1 MESYRDFA
9 RVYDEFMDQTP
20 YDEWLLNILNI
31 FKEYKIDK
39 DAQVLDLGCGT
50 GKMARKL
57 AREGY
62 QVTAVDNSMDM
73 LEIAASEE
81 DDHILYVLQDM
92 VSLELP
98 QQVDAAVSI
107 CDCMNYILEEEDL
120 KEAFRRV
127 REFLKEDGVFVFDM
141 NSHYKYKEILAC
153 NTFAED
159 REDASFIWDNFYDE
173 EERINEYQL
182 SLFIQNEQG
191 TYNKYEELHL
201 QKAYEQ
207 EEVVSFLYEAGF
219 SSVCV
224 LDVETARQKHNTSPV
239 ATAALGRL
247 LTAGA
252 MMGSMCKNDSDVITL
267 QIQCS
272 GPIGGLTVTADSKA
286 NVKGY
291 VNNPDVMLPP
301 SKEGKL
307 DVGKALDLGVLT
319 VIKDIGLKEPYSGQ
333 THLVSGEIAED
344 LTYYFAASEQIPTS
358 VALGVLM
365 NKDNTVRQAGG
376 FIIQMMPYAEEE
388 TISKLEKKIAE
399 FKSVTYAL
407 EHEHTPEKMMEDLLG
422 DMDMKIYE
430 KVPTQFHCNCSKE
443 RVEKAVISVG
453 KKEIQNMIDDGEP
466 IEVNCH
472 FCNTHYHYS
481 VDDLKRMLNEATR

>member
-39 DAQVLDLGCGT
+39 DTQVLDLGCGT

-141 NSHYKYKEILAC
+141 NSHYKYKEILAS

-219 SSVCV
+219 SSVRV
-224 LDVETARQKHNTSPV
+224 LDAETMDEVKEDTQ
-239 ATAALGRL
+239 RL
-247 LTAGA
+247 YY
-252 MMGSMCKNDSDVITL
+252 I
-267 QIQCS
+267 
-272 GPIGGLTVTADSKA
+272 A
-286 NVKGY
+286 N
-291 VNNPDVMLPP
+291 
-301 SKEGKL
+301 
-307 DVGKALDLGVLT
+307 
-319 VIKDIGLKEPYSGQ
+319 
-333 THLVSGEIAED
+333 
-344 LTYYFAASEQIPTS
+344 
-358 VALGVLM
+358 
-365 NKDNTVRQAGG
+365 
-376 FIIQMMPYAEEE
+376 
-388 TISKLEKKIAE
+388 
-399 FKSVTYAL
+399 
-407 EHEHTPEKMMEDLLG
+407 
-422 DMDMKIYE
+422 
-430 KVPTQFHCNCSKE
+430 
-443 RVEKAVISVG
+443 
-453 KKEIQNMIDDGEP
+453 
-466 IEVNCH
+466 
-472 FCNTHYHYS
+472 
-481 VDDLKRMLNEATR
+481 

>member
-219 SSVCV
+219 SSVRV
-224 LDVETARQKHNTSPV
+224 LDAETMGEVKEDTQ
-239 ATAALGRL
+239 RL
-247 LTAGA
+247 YY
-252 MMGSMCKNDSDVITL
+252 I
-267 QIQCS
+267 
-272 GPIGGLTVTADSKA
+272 A
-286 NVKGY
+286 N
-291 VNNPDVMLPP
+291 
-301 SKEGKL
+301 
-307 DVGKALDLGVLT
+307 
-319 VIKDIGLKEPYSGQ
+319 
-333 THLVSGEIAED
+333 
-344 LTYYFAASEQIPTS
+344 
-358 VALGVLM
+358 
-365 NKDNTVRQAGG
+365 
-376 FIIQMMPYAEEE
+376 
-388 TISKLEKKIAE
+388 
-399 FKSVTYAL
+399 
-407 EHEHTPEKMMEDLLG
+407 
-422 DMDMKIYE
+422 
-430 KVPTQFHCNCSKE
+430 
-443 RVEKAVISVG
+443 
-453 KKEIQNMIDDGEP
+453 
-466 IEVNCH
+466 
-472 FCNTHYHYS
+472 
-481 VDDLKRMLNEATR
+481 